1 MAWKMKLS
9 PWAVTPVISS
19 RATIFI
25 FICQGYRDERKKMFV
40 AKVFLSL
47 YHSPNKVFV
56 LV

>member
-19 RATIFI
+19 RATLFI

-47 YHSPNKVFV
+47 YHSSNKVFV